1 MAEEHLNTDLGT
13 IYYLWEG
20 EGRENEGID
29 ILATAC
35 KKAVTDVSF
44 CYVVGGGAP
53 MFIKEHNP
61 APYFGVVMDS
71 DTNLNF
77 FRRSH
82 RSIPNFHLGTVC
94 ASLFPVLKKDIYLF
108 VEILRLENA

>member
-44 CYVVGGGAP
+44 CDVVAGGGGG
-53 MFIKEHNP
+53 EGG
-61 APYFGVVMDS
+61 Y
-71 DTNLNF
+71 
-77 FRRSH
+77 
-82 RSIPNFHLGTVC
+82 
-94 ASLFPVLKKDIYLF
+94 
-108 VEILRLENA
+108 

>member
-20 EGRENEGID
+20 EWRENEGID

-44 CYVVGGGAP
+44 CYVVAGGGGG
-53 MFIKEHNP
+53 
-61 APYFGVVMDS
+61 YW
-71 DTNLNF
+71 NF
-77 FRRSH
+77 KQIVFYK
-82 RSIPNFHLGTVC
+82 I
-94 ASLFPVLKKDIYLF
+94 
-108 VEILRLENA
+108 

>member
-44 CYVVGGGAP
+44 CDVVAGGG
-53 MFIKEHNP
+53 
-61 APYFGVVMDS
+61 G
-71 DTNLNF
+71 
-77 FRRSH
+77 R
-82 RSIPNFHLGTVC
+82 G
-94 ASLFPVLKKDIYLF
+94 VLKFQTDCLLQNINNFSVTIDIRA
-108 VEILRLENA
+108 E

>member
-44 CYVVGGGAP
+44 CDVVAGGGG
-53 MFIKEHNP
+53 EGG
-61 APYFGVVMDS
+61 Y
-71 DTNLNF
+71 
-77 FRRSH
+77 
-82 RSIPNFHLGTVC
+82 
-94 ASLFPVLKKDIYLF
+94 
-108 VEILRLENA
+108 

>member
-29 ILATAC
+29 ILANAC

-44 CYVVGGGAP
+44 YYVVGGGG
-53 MFIKEHNP
+53 MK
-61 APYFGVVMDS
+61 
-71 DTNLNF
+71 F
-77 FRRSH
+77 F
-82 RSIPNFHLGTVC
+82 T
-94 ASLFPVLKKDIYLF
+94 KYK
-108 VEILRLENA
+108 

>member
-44 CYVVGGGAP
+44 CYVVGGGGGR
-53 MFIKEHNP
+53 F
-61 APYFGVVMDS
+61 
-71 DTNLNF
+71 
-77 FRRSH
+77 
-82 RSIPNFHLGTVC
+82 
-94 ASLFPVLKKDIYLF
+94 
-108 VEILRLENA
+108 

>member
-44 CYVVGGGAP
+44 CYVVGGGGGG
-53 MFIKEHNP
+53 K
-61 APYFGVVMDS
+61 
-71 DTNLNF
+71 
-77 FRRSH
+77 
-82 RSIPNFHLGTVC
+82 
-94 ASLFPVLKKDIYLF
+94 VLKFFTKYK
-108 VEILRLENA
+108 

>member
-20 EGRENEGID
+20 DGRENEGID

-44 CYVVGGGAP
+44 CYVVAGGGVLT
-53 MFIKEHNP
+53 FQTDCLLQNI
-61 APYFGVVMDS
+61 S
-71 DTNLNF
+71 NF
-77 FRRSH
+77 SVT
-82 RSIPNFHLGTVC
+82 I
-94 ASLFPVLKKDIYLF
+94 DIRA
-108 VEILRLENA
+108 E